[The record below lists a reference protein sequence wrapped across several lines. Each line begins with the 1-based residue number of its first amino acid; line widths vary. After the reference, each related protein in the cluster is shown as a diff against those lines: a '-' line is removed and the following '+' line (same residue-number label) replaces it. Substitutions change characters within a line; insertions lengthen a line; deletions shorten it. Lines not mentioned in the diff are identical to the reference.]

1 MGDRNLCKP
10 LIACP
15 LGNQLFV
22 FSVSITMHE
31 HNGNST
37 IASVVTLR
45 QLSAHLRLVQRCH
58 HSPVRQNALIDLH
71 YLLIKYLG
79 QMNFTRKNIWTRLM
93 ANLKGVLAPST
104 NKENC

>member
-37 IASVVTLR
+37 IASVVTLG

-71 YLLIKYLG
+71 YLLIKHLG
-79 QMNFTRKNIWTRLM
+79 HMNFTRKTICKRLM
-93 ANLKGVLAPST
+93 ANLYGELEPSSD
-104 NKENC
+104 N